1 MHIMQTM
8 HFMQNMQNYKIMH
21 FMQIMQVMQNMQGY
35 KTMQIMHFMQG
46 GKKAAL
52 FLLERRATRSSL
64 FLPLAAVAVRAPHA
78 WEAALSVMS
87 LRAMPPLPHAGEAN
101 VTYRF
106 RPPRLRPEV
115 CLTAPLSAACGG
127 TSPGGRGKCTPV
139 GGG

>member
-8 HFMQNMQNYKIMH
+8 HFMQNMQNMQGYKIMH

-35 KTMQIMHFMQG
+35 KIMQTMHFMQG

-101 VTYRF
+101 VTYRSYL
-106 RPPRLRPEV
+106 PRVRGRWPEGPEGE
-115 CLTAPLSAACGG
+115 TAPQLHARAGG
-127 TSPGGRGKCTPV
+127 L
-139 GGG
+139 

>member
-1 MHIMQTM
+1 MHDVHDTGFGRIMHIMQTM
-8 HFMQNMQNYKIMH
+8 HFMQIMH
-21 FMQIMQVMQNMQGY
+21 FMQVMQNMQGY
-35 KTMQIMHFMQG
+35 KIMQNMHFMQR

-106 RPPRLRPEV
+106 RPPTF
-115 CLTAPLSAACGG
+115 TA
-127 TSPGGRGKCTPV
+127 
-139 GGG
+139 

>member
-1 MHIMQTM
+1 MHDVHDSGFGRIMHIMQTM
-8 HFMQNMQNYKIMH
+8 HFMQVMQNYKIMH

-35 KTMQIMHFMQG
+35 KTMQNMHFMQG

-106 RPPRLRPEV
+106 RPPTF
-115 CLTAPLSAACGG
+115 TA
-127 TSPGGRGKCTPV
+127 
-139 GGG
+139 

>member
-1 MHIMQTM
+1 MHDVHDNGFGRIMQTM
-8 HFMQNMQNYKIMH
+8 HFMQN
-21 FMQIMQVMQNMQGY
+21 MQIMQVMQNMQGY
-35 KTMQIMHFMQG
+35 KIMQNMHFMQG

-106 RPPRLRPEV
+106 RPPTF
-115 CLTAPLSAACGG
+115 TA
-127 TSPGGRGKCTPV
+127 
-139 GGG
+139 

>member
-52 FLLERRATRSSL
+52 FLKENGS
-64 FLPLAAVAVRAPHA
+64 
-78 WEAALSVMS
+78 
-87 LRAMPPLPHAGEAN
+87 
-101 VTYRF
+101 
-106 RPPRLRPEV
+106 
-115 CLTAPLSAACGG
+115 
-127 TSPGGRGKCTPV
+127 
-139 GGG
+139 

>member
-1 MHIMQTM
+1 MHDSGFGRIMHIMQTM
-8 HFMQNMQNYKIMH
+8 HFMQIMQVMQNMQNYKIMH

-35 KTMQIMHFMQG
+35 KIMQIMHFMQG

-106 RPPRLRPEV
+106 RPPTF
-115 CLTAPLSAACGG
+115 TA
-127 TSPGGRGKCTPV
+127 
-139 GGG
+139 

>member
-1 MHIMQTM
+1 MQTMHIMQIM
-8 HFMQNMQNYKIMH
+8 HFMQSMQGYKIMH
-21 FMQIMQVMQNMQGY
+21 FMQTMQLMQN
-35 KTMQIMHFMQG
+35 MHFMQG

-106 RPPRLRPEV
+106 RPPTF
-115 CLTAPLSAACGG
+115 TA
-127 TSPGGRGKCTPV
+127 
-139 GGG
+139 

>member
-8 HFMQNMQNYKIMH
+8 HFMQNMQVMQNYKIMH
-21 FMQIMQVMQNMQGY
+21 FMQIMQN
-35 KTMQIMHFMQG
+35 MHFMQG

-106 RPPRLRPEV
+106 RPPTF
-115 CLTAPLSAACGG
+115 TA
-127 TSPGGRGKCTPV
+127 
-139 GGG
+139 

>member
-1 MHIMQTM
+1 MHDVHDSGFGRIMHIMQTM
-8 HFMQNMQNYKIMH
+8 HFMQIMQVMQNYKIMH
-21 FMQIMQVMQNMQGY
+21 FMQIMQVMQGY
-35 KTMQIMHFMQG
+35 KTMQNMHFMQG

-101 VTYRF
+101 VTCRF
-106 RPPRLRPEV
+106 RPPTFTGLR
-115 CLTAPLSAACGG
+115 S
-127 TSPGGRGKCTPV
+127 
-139 GGG
+139 